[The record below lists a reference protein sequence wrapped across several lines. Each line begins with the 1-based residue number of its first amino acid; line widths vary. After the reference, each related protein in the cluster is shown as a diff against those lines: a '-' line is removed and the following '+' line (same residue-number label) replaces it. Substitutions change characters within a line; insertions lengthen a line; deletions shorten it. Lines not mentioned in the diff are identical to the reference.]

1 MTVVL
6 GNNHNKSMSNTY
18 NDKLDPN
25 KGIVVVINDIYNV
38 DEINNAID
46 TIRGIIPQIFAEIR
60 SNIEYKEWRILR
72 NHGYHYFEDMTSN
85 EMLDSD
91 DNEVNTLINSNV
103 GHYISNT
110 RNLFARINGNDY
122 RLIQILGFEN
132 FPMWQIWEC
141 LYNEDAKWDPFVGD
155 VCDFVR
161 NLRNND

>member
-1 MTVVL
+1 MKTKT
-6 GNNHNKSMSNTY
+6 NNQLDSNKSIAVS
-18 NDKLDPN
+18 
-25 KGIVVVINDIYNV
+25 INDIYNV
-38 DEINNAID
+38 DEICNAID
-46 TIRGIIPQIFAEIR
+46 VIRDIIPQIFAEIR
-60 SNIEYKEWRILR
+60 ENIEYREWQILR
-72 NHGYHYFEDMTSN
+72 NHGYHYFEDTTRD

-91 DNEVNTLINSNV
+91 DDEVNTLINSNV
-103 GHYISNT
+103 GYYISNT

-132 FPMWQIWEC
+132 FPLWQIWEC